1 MSRLLEAL
9 RSVGLG
15 VPKYSFLVS
24 LPFLLLAFVFGFL
37 LASCR
42 MAAAAPAI
50 TAVSKAEWK
59 QGGQAEGPSHPMPM
73 PLFALRAE
81 SLPAFT
87 SRCPP
92 SCPLARTGP
101 DYPRP
106 RQKGTGLAQTDYIS
120 GLLLHC
126 FLNRVRVLGQSRKGR
141 GSE

>member
-9 RSVGLG
+9 RSVELR

-42 MAAAAPAI
+42 MAAVAPAI

-73 PLFALRAE
+73 PLFFSEGRITPSIHQQMSSIMSIGQNWPRLPTSQAE
-81 SLPAFT
+81 RNRL
-87 SRCPP
+87 
-92 SCPLARTGP
+92 GP
-101 DYPRP
+101 D
-106 RQKGTGLAQTDYIS
+106 
-120 GLLLHC
+120 
-126 FLNRVRVLGQSRKGR
+126 
-141 GSE
+141 